1 MRNYVTS
8 SLEVHLFFGRIM
20 KEHSLFLMAGFP
32 SSEKELIS
40 RADWFRQEFE
50 KALEMAVQLAD
61 GRISEDV
68 LHFGEVVTD
77 FTEIA
82 ECQTQRLS
90 GIPIDMDITRAEE
103 KLRGG
108 MWDNFCR
115 QTVMQ
120 VNNLN
125 RRILSLLNGLIPFK
139 EMALQKVLSC
149 SLYSANYPL
158 LLEHIIREVKLYRQ
172 FVSEL
177 VQKGRLPEQ
186 NMREV
191 ELFWNQIMM
200 EHAQFIRGLL
210 DPTECTLMETAD
222 GFADD
227 YCRLLEAA
235 RHQDSCACGG
245 RMDNSLELTEK
256 YQAFK
261 SAGVK
266 GITGC
271 DIRSL
276 IIPLLADHVLREAN
290 HYLRLLKT
298 GDRW

>member
-61 GRISEDV
+61 GRISEDM

-158 LLEHIIREVKLYRQ
+158 LLEHIIREAKLYRQ
-172 FVSEL
+172 FISEL

-298 GDRW
+298 EGR

>member
-8 SLEVHLFFGRIM
+8 SLEVHLFFARIM

-32 SSEKELIS
+32 SSEKKLIS

-61 GRISEDV
+61 GRISEDM

-158 LLEHIIREVKLYRQ
+158 LLEHIIREAKLYRQ

-271 DIRSL
+271 DIRLL

-298 GDRW
+298 EGR

>member
-61 GRISEDV
+61 GRINEDM

-158 LLEHIIREVKLYRQ
+158 LLEHIIREAKLYRQ

-298 GDRW
+298 EGR

>member
-32 SSEKELIS
+32 SGEKELIS

-158 LLEHIIREVKLYRQ
+158 LLEHIIREAKLYRQ

-298 GDRW
+298 EGR

>member
-50 KALEMAVQLAD
+50 KALEMAVQQAD
-61 GRISEDV
+61 GRISEDM

-158 LLEHIIREVKLYRQ
+158 LLEHIIREAKLYRQ

-298 GDRW
+298 EGR

>member
-1 MRNYVTS
+1 
-8 SLEVHLFFGRIM
+8 M

-158 LLEHIIREVKLYRQ
+158 LLEHIIREAKLYRQ

-298 GDRW
+298 EGR

>member
-8 SLEVHLFFGRIM
+8 SLEVHLFFARIM

-61 GRISEDV
+61 GRISEDM

-125 RRILSLLNGLIPFK
+125 RRILSLLNGLISFK

-158 LLEHIIREVKLYRQ
+158 LLEHIIREAKLYRQ

-298 GDRW
+298 EGR

>member
-61 GRISEDV
+61 GRISEDM

-139 EMALQKVLSC
+139 EMALQKMLSC

-158 LLEHIIREVKLYRQ
+158 LLEHIIREAKLYRQ

-298 GDRW
+298 EGR

>member
-158 LLEHIIREVKLYRQ
+158 LLEHIIREAKLYRQ

-186 NMREV
+186 NIREV

-298 GDRW
+298 EGR

>member
-8 SLEVHLFFGRIM
+8 SLEVHLFFARIM

-61 GRISEDV
+61 GRISEDM

-158 LLEHIIREVKLYRQ
+158 LLEHIIREAKLYRQ

-298 GDRW
+298 EGRW

>member
-8 SLEVHLFFGRIM
+8 SLEVHLFFARIM

-32 SSEKELIS
+32 SSEKKLIS

-61 GRISEDV
+61 GRISEDM

-158 LLEHIIREVKLYRQ
+158 LLEHIIREAKLYRQ

-298 GDRW
+298 EGR

>member
-61 GRISEDV
+61 GRISEDM

-158 LLEHIIREVKLYRQ
+158 LLEHIIREAKLYR
-172 FVSEL
+172 
-177 VQKGRLPEQ
+177 
-186 NMREV
+186 
-191 ELFWNQIMM
+191 
-200 EHAQFIRGLL
+200 
-210 DPTECTLMETAD
+210 
-222 GFADD
+222 
-227 YCRLLEAA
+227 
-235 RHQDSCACGG
+235 
-245 RMDNSLELTEK
+245 
-256 YQAFK
+256 
-261 SAGVK
+261 
-266 GITGC
+266 
-271 DIRSL
+271 
-276 IIPLLADHVLREAN
+276 
-290 HYLRLLKT
+290 
-298 GDRW
+298 

>member
-8 SLEVHLFFGRIM
+8 SLEVHLFFARIM

-158 LLEHIIREVKLYRQ
+158 LLEHIIREAKLYRQ

-298 GDRW
+298 EGR

>member
-61 GRISEDV
+61 GRISEDM

-139 EMALQKVLSC
+139 EMALQKMLSC
-149 SLYSANYPL
+149 SLYSSNYPL
-158 LLEHIIREVKLYRQ
+158 LLEHIIREAKLYRQ

-261 SAGVK
+261 SAGIK

-298 GDRW
+298 EGR

>member
-61 GRISEDV
+61 GRISEDM

-139 EMALQKVLSC
+139 EMALQKMLSC
-149 SLYSANYPL
+149 SLYSSNYPL
-158 LLEHIIREVKLYRQ
+158 LLEHIIREAKLYRQ

-298 GDRW
+298 EGR

>member
-8 SLEVHLFFGRIM
+8 SLEVHLFFARIM

-139 EMALQKVLSC
+139 EMALQKMLSC
-149 SLYSANYPL
+149 SLYSSNYPL
-158 LLEHIIREVKLYRQ
+158 LLEHIIREAKLYRQ

-298 GDRW
+298 EGRW

>member
-50 KALEMAVQLAD
+50 KTLEMAVQLAG

-158 LLEHIIREVKLYRQ
+158 LLEHIIREAKLYRQ

-298 GDRW
+298 EGR

>member
-61 GRISEDV
+61 GRISEDM

-158 LLEHIIREVKLYRQ
+158 LLEHIIREAKLYRQ

-235 RHQDSCACGG
+235 RHQDSCAFGG

-298 GDRW
+298 EGR

>member
-61 GRISEDV
+61 GRISEDM

-158 LLEHIIREVKLYRQ
+158 LLEHIIREAKLYRQ

-222 GFADD
+222 GFVDD

-298 GDRW
+298 EGR

>member
-61 GRISEDV
+61 GRISEDM

-139 EMALQKVLSC
+139 EMALQKILSC
-149 SLYSANYPL
+149 SLYSSNYPL
-158 LLEHIIREVKLYRQ
+158 LLEHIIREAKLYRQ

-261 SAGVK
+261 SAGIK

-298 GDRW
+298 EGR

>member
-61 GRISEDV
+61 GRISEDM

-158 LLEHIIREVKLYRQ
+158 LLEHIIREAKLYRQ

-261 SAGVK
+261 SAGIK

-298 GDRW
+298 EGR

>member
-158 LLEHIIREVKLYRQ
+158 LLEHIIREAKLYRQ

-191 ELFWNQIMM
+191 ELFWNQIIM

-298 GDRW
+298 EGR

>member
-1 MRNYVTS
+1 M
-8 SLEVHLFFGRIM
+8 LE
-20 KEHSLFLMAGFP
+20 
-32 SSEKELIS
+32 
-40 RADWFRQEFE
+40 
-50 KALEMAVQLAD
+50 
-61 GRISEDV
+61 
-68 LHFGEVVTD
+68 
-77 FTEIA
+77 
-82 ECQTQRLS
+82 
-90 GIPIDMDITRAEE
+90 
-103 KLRGG
+103 
-108 MWDNFCR
+108 N
-115 QTVMQ
+115 
-120 VNNLN
+120 
-125 RRILSLLNGLIPFK
+125 
-139 EMALQKVLSC
+139 
-149 SLYSANYPL
+149 
-158 LLEHIIREVKLYRQ
+158 IIREAKLYRQ

-298 GDRW
+298 EGR

>member
-8 SLEVHLFFGRIM
+8 SLEVHLFFARIM

-158 LLEHIIREVKLYRQ
+158 LLEHIIREAKLYRQ

-261 SAGVK
+261 SAGIK

-298 GDRW
+298 EGR

>member
-61 GRISEDV
+61 GRISEDM

-158 LLEHIIREVKLYRQ
+158 LLEHIIREAKLYRQ

-210 DPTECTLMETAD
+210 DPTECALMETAD

-298 GDRW
+298 EGR

>member
-158 LLEHIIREVKLYRQ
+158 LLEHIIREAKLYRQ

-235 RHQDSCACGG
+235 RHQDICACGG

-298 GDRW
+298 EGR

>member
-61 GRISEDV
+61 GRISEDM

-125 RRILSLLNGLIPFK
+125 HRILSLLNGLIPFK
-139 EMALQKVLSC
+139 EMALQKMLSC
-149 SLYSANYPL
+149 SLYSSNYPL
-158 LLEHIIREVKLYRQ
+158 LLEHIIREAKLYRQ

-261 SAGVK
+261 SAGIK

-298 GDRW
+298 EGR

>member
-158 LLEHIIREVKLYRQ
+158 LLEHIIREAKLYRQ

-298 GDRW
+298 EGR

>member
-158 LLEHIIREVKLYRQ
+158 LLEHIIREAKLYRQ

-210 DPTECTLMETAD
+210 DPTECILMETAD

-235 RHQDSCACGG
+235 RLQDSCACGG

-298 GDRW
+298 EGR

>member
-158 LLEHIIREVKLYRQ
+158 LLEHIIREAKLYRQ

-261 SAGVK
+261 SAGIK

-298 GDRW
+298 EGR

>member
-32 SSEKELIS
+32 SSEKDLIS

-61 GRISEDV
+61 GRISEDM

-158 LLEHIIREVKLYRQ
+158 LLEHIIREAKLYRQ

-298 GDRW
+298 EGR

>member
-50 KALEMAVQLAD
+50 KSLEMAVQLAD
-61 GRISEDV
+61 GRISEDM

-158 LLEHIIREVKLYRQ
+158 LLEHIIREAKLYRQ

-298 GDRW
+298 EGR

>member
-8 SLEVHLFFGRIM
+8 SMEVHLFVGRIM

-50 KALEMAVQLAD
+50 KALEMAVQLAG

-68 LHFGEVVTD
+68 LQCGEVVTD

-158 LLEHIIREVKLYRQ
+158 LLEHIIREAKLYRQ

-298 GDRW
+298 EGR

>member
-158 LLEHIIREVKLYRQ
+158 LLEHIIREAKLYRQ

-298 GDRW
+298 EGRW

>member
-61 GRISEDV
+61 GRISEDM

-298 GDRW
+298 EGR

>member
-61 GRISEDV
+61 GWISEDV

-158 LLEHIIREVKLYRQ
+158 LLEHIIREAKLYRQ

-298 GDRW
+298 EGR

>member
-61 GRISEDV
+61 GRISEDM

-158 LLEHIIREVKLYRQ
+158 LLEHIIREAKLYRQ

-235 RHQDSCACGG
+235 RHQDICACGG

-298 GDRW
+298 EGR